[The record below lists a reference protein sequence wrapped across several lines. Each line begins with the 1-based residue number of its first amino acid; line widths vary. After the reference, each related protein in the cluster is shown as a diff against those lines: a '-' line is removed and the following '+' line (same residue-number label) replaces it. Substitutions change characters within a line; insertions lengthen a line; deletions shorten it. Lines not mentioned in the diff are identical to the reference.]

1 MTVKEL
7 STDNS
12 IYFINKEIKDN
23 SEKPKELK
31 IEKKVEYPNETN
43 ENNDKKASSEKFIHI
58 YKNGEVIKI
67 GLFDTKMSLDS
78 LRNLLKNDIS
88 NKGKFLS
95 EGMGVPIG
103 DEKNIKL
110 FRVIKENIIYIED
123 TMSSEIK
130 EVPKKEEE
138 KIPIILKFDEN
149 SSSIIKANSN
159 DKLDKIREQN
169 SYLIKNEFLFTL
181 HGSVITKDQESTFSI
196 GEIMDSANT
205 IILKN
210 NKQKMKIK
218 ILEDKK
224 SIKSEQNIDPAY
236 KISDLRRD
244 LSLEN
249 NKVFQKGSNE
259 IDIGD

>member
-31 IEKKVEYPNETN
+31 SEKKVEYPNETN
-43 ENNDKKASSEKFIHI
+43 ENNDKKDSSEKFIHI
-58 YKNGEVIKI
+58 YKNGEVIKM

-110 FRVIKENIIYIED
+110 FHIIKENIIYIED
-123 TMSSEIK
+123 TMSNEIK

-138 KIPIILKFDEN
+138 KILIILKFDEN
-149 SSSIIKANSN
+149 SSSIIRANSN
-159 DKLDKIREQN
+159 DKSDKIREQN
-169 SYLIKNEFLFTL
+169 SNLIKNEFLFTL

-196 GEIMDSANT
+196 GEYFSYSENT

-210 NKQKMKIK
+210 NKPKKKIK
-218 ILEDKK
+218 IFEDNK
-224 SIKSEQNIDPAY
+224 SVK
-236 KISDLRRD
+236 
-244 LSLEN
+244 
-249 NKVFQKGSNE
+249 
-259 IDIGD
+259 